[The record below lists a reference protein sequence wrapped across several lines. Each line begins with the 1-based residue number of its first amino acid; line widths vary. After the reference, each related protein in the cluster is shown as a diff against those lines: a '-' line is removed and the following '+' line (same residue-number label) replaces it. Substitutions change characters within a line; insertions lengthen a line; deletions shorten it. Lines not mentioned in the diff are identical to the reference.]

1 MGNAIEFQGV
11 WKQFQRGEIHDS
23 LRDLIPAFFRRASRE
38 RQRRNGD
45 WFWALSD
52 VTFNVPQGQSWGI
65 IGPNGAGKS
74 TILKLLSKI
83 LRPDRGSAMVHG
95 RLSSLIEVGAGFH
108 YDLTGRENIYLN
120 GAILGMARRDIDR
133 KFGDI
138 VEFAELSSFIDTP
151 IKRYSSGMQ
160 ARLGFSVAAHMDPE
174 VLLVDEVLS
183 VGDMAFQNRCLERI
197 AQFQREGTTIVLVSH
212 NLQSIAR
219 TCQHAI
225 VLDRGRVA
233 ASGPPAEVIN
243 TYLKVVGSALPRRD
257 HDCPRAELRGIE
269 LTTSTGQPVDYARPG
284 DRLRLRARCRFLV
297 QADNITFG
305 LTLIRT
311 SDNTYAYGVHT
322 TELGIAPIS
331 ASAGDEHEL
340 SFEFSANLT
349 RGLYSVSLHARD
361 MSDQTFLDH
370 AHGCALIDMREQ
382 ISYGGVA
389 DLAMSVQ
396 MRRIAGGESTAL
408 ATLSDSGVEMALTQ
422 SER

>member
-1 MGNAIEFQGV
+1 MGNAIEFRGV
-11 WKQFQRGEIHDS
+11 WKEFQRGEIHDS
-23 LRDLIPAFFRRASRE
+23 LRDLIPAFLRRAGRD
-38 RQRRNGD
+38 QRRRKRD
-45 WFWALSD
+45 WFWALTD
-52 VTFNVPQGQSWGI
+52 VSFDVPQGESWGI

-74 TILKLLSKI
+74 TVLKLLSKI
-83 LRPDRGSAMVHG
+83 LRPDRGSARVHG

-138 VEFAELSSFIDTP
+138 VEFAELGAFIDTP

-219 TCQHAI
+219 TCQRAI
-225 VLDRGRVA
+225 VLDRGRMV

-243 TYLKVVGSALPRRD
+243 TYLRVVRSARPGQDRE
-257 HDCPRAELRGIE
+257 RARADLHGIE
-269 LTTSTGQPVDYARPG
+269 LTTLAGQPVDQVQPG
-284 DRLRLRARCRFLV
+284 ERLRLRARCKFLV

-305 LTLIRT
+305 FALTRT
-311 SDNTYAYGVHT
+311 SDNIYAYGVHT
-322 TELGIAPIS
+322 TELGIPPIAVAP
-331 ASAGDEHEL
+331 GEEHEL
-340 SFEFSANLT
+340 SFEFSAHLT

-361 MSDQTFLDH
+361 MSDQTFLDY

-389 DLAMSVQ
+389 DLAVSVQ
-396 MRRIAGGESTAL
+396 TRRLPATAAAAAIDSPIEMELSTK
-408 ATLSDSGVEMALTQ
+408 
-422 SER
+422 